1 MRKRNR
7 NHVRRLLA
15 LLGVAAALLGA
26 ATTARAQ
33 GSICGCE
40 GLPSL
45 GAFDSRDPETWVAA
59 GVTSANSQTLRFPL
73 PADGVLVFDSVR
85 IDQFANGGIAYYV
98 EFVAPPDRPVPP
110 VTFLVAGDFRIG
122 PNTTLYL
129 QGATGGQGQGTSTA
143 GGTGG
148 TPGPGGFRGGDGAYQ
163 LIRPD
168 AARGGAGFGPFGGE
182 PGTATPLATGSDG
195 AFGGSRELLP
205 LIGGSGGG
213 GGASTGTDTSCIGG
227 GGGGGGGA
235 ILIAANG
242 TATVEGNIYANGG
255 GGGSRSS
262 ATCASSGGNG
272 GGGAVRI
279 VADRVEGSARIYVYG
294 QSSSSLEGS
303 GRVRIEANEV
313 TIPVSS
319 VIPAGAASFDV
330 APGPIVNPLQPTV
343 RIATVNGSAPPDPP
357 LGALGRIDL
366 RVETP
371 GPVPIEVATTD
382 VPAGTTVEVTV
393 KPRLGGAPV
402 VSTATLEAAGC
413 DAAGSCEAVLA
424 PDLAA
429 GSYVL
434 EARATFATP

>member
-1 MRKRNR
+1 M
-7 NHVRRLLA
+7 LA
-15 LLGVAAALLGA
+15 LLGVAGALLGA
-26 ATTARAQ
+26 SRAAHAQ

-40 GLPSL
+40 GVPSL
-45 GAFDSRDPETWVAA
+45 GAFDSRDPATWVAA
-59 GVTSANSQTLRFPL
+59 GVTSPTTQTLRFAL
-73 PADGVLVFDSVR
+73 PPDGVLVFDSMR
-85 IDQFANGGIAYYV
+85 IDEFANGFPVYYV
-98 EFVAPPDRPVPP
+98 EFSAPPDRPSPP
-110 VTFLVAGDFRIG
+110 VTFLVAGNVLIG
-122 PNTTLYL
+122 SSTTVYL
-129 QGATGGQGQGTSTA
+129 QGQPGGQGQGTSTA

-148 TPGPGGFRGGDGAYQ
+148 APGPGGFRGGDGAFQ

-168 AARGGAGFGPFGGE
+168 ASRGGAGFGPFGGE
-182 PGTATPLATGSDG
+182 PGTSVPLAAGLFG
-195 AFGGSRELLP
+195 AFGGARELLP

-213 GGASTGTDTSCIGG
+213 GGASTGMETSCAGG

-235 ILIAANG
+235 MLIAANG
-242 TATVEGNIYANGG
+242 TVTIEGTIYAYGGSGG
-255 GGGSRSS
+255 GRSS
-262 ATCASSGGNG
+262 ATCASSGGDG
-272 GGGAVRI
+272 AGGAVRL
-279 VADRVEGSARIYVYG
+279 VADRVEGSPRFYVYG

-313 TIPVSS
+313 TVPVSS
-319 VIPAGAASFDV
+319 VIPSGAASFDV

-357 LGALGRIDL
+357 LGSLGRIDV

-393 KPRLGGAPV
+393 KPRLGGPPQ

-413 DAAGSCEAVLA
+413 DAAGACAAVLA